1 MQGLQY
7 MWVNSTKIDKPSDR
21 ARIRPQFFQNK
32 NKKWKEFNRRI
43 VCWDVS
49 VRLTKQQRRKGKSV

>member
-32 NKKWKEFNRRI
+32 KKNEKVEEYNNKDHVFGCKCKINKTTEKKRN
-43 VCWDVS
+43 
-49 VRLTKQQRRKGKSV
+49 